1 MTNVSSQQLIPMVRS
16 FKAWVA
22 PSTANCSYSDA
33 PWPEQETLNP
43 EDDQLNVLKE
53 KDDVIAMKEEKIT
66 KLERELRDVQASST
80 RQLEEAK
87 SAAVKEQGSLEVDI
101 AAFREMVHELELSH
115 QAVSTEHVKK
125 LASKEEDILKFGEGT
140 KEFSIQIEQ
149 LTPMIEQGIDQGM
162 AFLAESEK
170 SVAKLHNQQMAYF
183 SYKHTKESKATARRH
198 EKANKILHGDHE
210 ASMLKL
216 QEDVEPTSALAREI
230 RERTGHS
237 EG

>member
-1 MTNVSSQQLIPMVRS
+1 MVRS

-101 AAFREMVHELELSH
+101 AAFREMMHELELSH

-140 KEFSIQIEQ
+140 KEF
-149 LTPMIEQGIDQGM
+149 
-162 AFLAESEK
+162 
-170 SVAKLHNQQMAYF
+170 
-183 SYKHTKESKATARRH
+183 
-198 EKANKILHGDHE
+198 
-210 ASMLKL
+210 
-216 QEDVEPTSALAREI
+216 
-230 RERTGHS
+230 
-237 EG
+237 